1 MTTLFFQCAVAL
13 LALAMGVLGLKVARA
28 LPPDAPVL
36 HRLSWEVVGLV
47 FLLGAVSSIFQNVFA
62 VIAVRAGNGS
72 PAWNSYAVWAPVGNY
87 GRTLAKSML
96 SLLLCLLPLAHR
108 VTLPRARLVAI
119 GASVVMF
126 AVGTALGLMEGPL
139 RMSVHFSMYSVFET
153 VELVLLLIALF
164 VAVQT
169 SSMDRLLWAAMALYA
184 ARQALNALSYGALA
198 WWGTDG
204 RWAPSGLHIHVMGV
218 IGYVVMAYL
227 SWKRILLA
235 RRGVPVPGMF
245 DLAPQPRP
253 SLLH

>member
-1 MTTLFFQCAVAL
+1 MTTLFFQCAVAA
-13 LALAMGVLGLKVARA
+13 LALVMGVLGLKVARV
-28 LPPDAPVL
+28 LPADTPVL

-47 FLLGAVSSIFQNVFA
+47 FLLGGVSSIFQNVFA
-62 VIAVRAGNGS
+62 VVAYLGGS
-72 PAWNSYAVWAPVGNY
+72 GSAAWNSYAVWAPVGNY

-108 VTLPRARLVAI
+108 VTLQRARLITI
-119 GASVVMF
+119 GASVLMF
-126 AVGTALGLMEGPL
+126 AVGTVLGLMEGPL

-153 VELVLLLIALF
+153 VELVLLLVALF

-169 SSMDRLLWAAMALYA
+169 SSVDRLLWAAMALYA
-184 ARQALNALSYGALA
+184 ARQALNALSYGALS
-198 WWGTDG
+198 WWGTAG

-218 IGYVVMAYL
+218 IGYVLMAWL
-227 SWKRILLA
+227 SWKRIRLA
-235 RRGVPVPGMF
+235 RQGIPVPGMF